1 MLTASG
7 NQGYNFSAADFAVIT
22 ASGVNTAGG
31 DGLIPNNFVPSGQG
45 FFIETLNNSGITFN
59 NSMRVTGNNDQ
70 FFRSETT
77 EDTRNVLWLNL
88 SSDNGVAK
96 QIAVAHLD
104 GATDNYDGSYYDVTE
119 NKSSG
124 LAATI
129 YSTINDG
136 EEEQF
141 VIQGKNPSSLN
152 INEVIPIGFN
162 TTIEVPTLFTISI
175 AQFEGEFYTENSI
188 YIKDNILNTTHNL
201 KDSDY
206 TFTSETGEF
215 RDRFEIV
222 FTTTALSIDDNVIDA
237 NAVTITELQD
247 GNVQINVGKTH
258 TITKVE
264 ILDITGRRIYSLKG
278 NNSTEIYDL
287 SNLSKAAY
295 IAKITLSNGQVIS
308 KKAIKQR

>member
-1 MLTASG
+1 
-7 NQGYNFSAADFAVIT
+7 
-22 ASGVNTAGG
+22 
-31 DGLIPNNFVPSGQG
+31 
-45 FFIETLNNSGITFN
+45 
-59 NSMRVTGNNDQ
+59 MRVTGNNDQ

-77 EDTRNVLWLNL
+77 AETRNVLWLNL
-88 SSDNGVAK
+88 TSDNGVAK
-96 QIAVAHLD
+96 QIAVAHLE

-124 LAATI
+124 LAATL
-129 YSTINDG
+129 YSIISDD
-136 EEEQF
+136 EDEQF

-162 TTIEVPTLFTISI
+162 TIIEVPTLFTVSI
-175 AQFEGEFYTENSI
+175 AQFEGDFYTENNI
-188 YIKDNILNTTHNL
+188 YLKDYLLNTTHSL

-206 TFTSETGEF
+206 TFTSETGVF
-215 RDRFEIV
+215 KDRFEIV
-222 FTTTALSIDDNVIDA
+222 FTPNALSIDDNLIDA
-237 NAVTITELQD
+237 NAVTIYELQD
-247 GNVQINVGKTH
+247 GNVQINVGKSH

-264 ILDITGRRIYSLKG
+264 IMDITGRRIYTLKG
-278 NNSTEIYDL
+278 NNSTEIYNL